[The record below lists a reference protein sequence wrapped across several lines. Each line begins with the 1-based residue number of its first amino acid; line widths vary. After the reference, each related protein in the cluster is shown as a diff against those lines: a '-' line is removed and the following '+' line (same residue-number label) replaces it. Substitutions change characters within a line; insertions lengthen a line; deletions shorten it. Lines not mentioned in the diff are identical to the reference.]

1 MVGIVAYFCGLLPR
15 KQRESAIGSVSKP
28 GILQIRS
35 RTCTISSKRFHREV
49 TPMEE
54 QRTPDMHDGF
64 FRYADACHDV
74 PFPWNVSGPQKYNTP
89 SFAGKT
95 ACQEAQAS

>member
-15 KQRESAIGSVSKP
+15 KQHESAIGSVSKP

-35 RTCTISSKRFHREV
+35 RTYTISPEGFQREI

-54 QRTPDMHDGF
+54 QKTPDMHDGF
-64 FRYADACHDV
+64 FRHADARHDV
-74 PFPWNVSGPQKYNTP
+74 PFP
-89 SFAGKT
+89 
-95 ACQEAQAS
+95 